1 MATWLPLVGVAVVAV
16 GFLLRL
22 NPMLVVL
29 LASLGA
35 GLGAGLPLLKIVAAL
50 GHAFNENRYVT
61 LIWLILPVIGL
72 LERHGLQ
79 ERARQRIARLKV
91 ATTGRLL
98 LVYMAL
104 RQGTAAL
111 GLVALGGQAQMV
123 RPMVAPMAE
132 GAAEARLGP
141 LPEKV
146 RNLVRAHAAAV
157 DNIGV
162 FFGED
167 IFIAIGSI
175 LLIHGVLQGAG
186 VEVDP
191 LRLSTW
197 AAPTAVA
204 ALVVHGAR
212 LLWLDR
218 KLARQAGESKPAES
232 KPAELGAGAP

>member
-1 MATWLPLVGVAVVAV
+1 MATWLPLIGVAVVAV
-16 GFLLRL
+16 GFLIRL

-29 LASLGA
+29 LAALGA
-35 GLGAGLPLLKIVAAL
+35 GLGAGLPLLKVVAAL

-61 LIWLILPVIGL
+61 ILWLILPVIGL

-79 ERARQRIARLKV
+79 ERARQRIARLKG

-104 RQGTAAL
+104 RQVTAAL
-111 GLVALGGQAQMV
+111 GLTALGGHAQMV
-123 RPMVAPMAE
+123 RPMLAPMAE
-132 GAAEARLGP
+132 GAAEARQGV
-141 LPEKV
+141 LPE
-146 RNLVRAHAAAV
+146 RLRHLIRAHAAGV

-175 LLIHGVLQGAG
+175 LLIHGVMAGAG

-191 LRLSTW
+191 LKLSMW
-197 AAPTAVA
+197 AAPSAVL
-204 ALVVHGAR
+204 ALLVHGVRMWLLDRRLAR
-212 LLWLDR
+212 LGLE
-218 KLARQAGESKPAES
+218 APAQAAAERAS
-232 KPAELGAGAP
+232 S

>member
-16 GFLLRL
+16 GFLIRL

-35 GLGAGLPLLKIVAAL
+35 GLGAGLPLLKIIAAL

-79 ERARQRIARLKV
+79 ERARQRIARLKG
-91 ATTGRLL
+91 ATSGRLL

-132 GAAEARLGP
+132 GAAEAQLGL
-141 LPEKV
+141 LPDKL

-175 LLIHGVLQGAG
+175 LLIHGVLQGLG

-191 LRLSTW
+191 LKLSMW

-204 ALVVHGAR
+204 ALVVHGVR

-218 KLARQAGESKPAES
+218 RLAREAAMAVTADDGRATP
-232 KPAELGAGAP
+232 